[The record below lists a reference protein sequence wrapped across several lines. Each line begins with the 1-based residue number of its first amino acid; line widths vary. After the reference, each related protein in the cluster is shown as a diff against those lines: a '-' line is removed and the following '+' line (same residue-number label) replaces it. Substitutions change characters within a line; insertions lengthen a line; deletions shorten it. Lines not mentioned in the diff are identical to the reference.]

1 MDESFNDIVQLIR
14 SFQDRLQAHL
24 PALESEIDDLINTQ
38 NRDESSIENT
48 LDILLSLTMNGIG
61 DKLFIKLLDYYKT
74 INSKGADF
82 YWNEYEMQDE
92 DY

>member
-1 MDESFNDIVQLIR
+1 MDESFKDIVQLIR
-14 SFQDRLQAHL
+14 SFQDSLQAQM
-24 PALESEIDDLINTQ
+24 PALESEIDELINTQ
-38 NRDESSIENT
+38 NQDESTIENI
-48 LDILLSLTMNGIG
+48 LDVLLSLTMNGIG

-92 DY
+92 D